1 MIEGEKAKQEE
12 VQGMETEQLGSPIVD
27 ETKTNPDLV
36 WLIDDD
42 EDGETYMD
50 YQSGVV
56 LTDEQAKNAALV
68 TVPEKGASQL
78 NLYVLFSRKRVLMSL
93 K

>member
-1 MIEGEKAKQEE
+1 MLDRMIDGEKVKQAE
-12 VQGMETEQLGSPIVD
+12 VQGMETEQVGSPIVD
-27 ETKTNPDLV
+27 ETKTNPDPV

-50 YQSGVV
+50 YQSGMV

-68 TVPEKGASQL
+68 AVLDKAATQL
-78 NLYVLFSRKRVLMSL
+78 NLYVLGEGNGF
-93 K
+93 